1 MGNLKL
7 CRIDDR
13 LIHGQVVTK
22 WIKSVQIN
30 MILIID
36 DKFAKDPFMQS
47 LYKSVAPGG
56 MKLQMMSVDDA
67 CAQWEKDQFKDS
79 DMMVLFRNVD
89 AVLHVV
95 EKGIPIKSLNIG
107 GMATKHGSKT
117 VIGTI
122 SLTEEEGKILY
133 DMQREKSMEIYF
145 QILPDN
151 RKESLENVLKKH
163 FPNVI
168 K

>member
-1 MGNLKL
+1 MENLKL

-36 DKFAKDPFMQS
+36 DKFAKDTFMQS

-56 MKLQMMSVDDA
+56 LKLKMMSVDDA
-67 CAQWEKDQFKDS
+67 CVQWEKDQFKDS
-79 DMMVLFRNVD
+79 EMMVLFRNVD
-89 AVLHVV
+89 TVLRVV

-117 VIGTI
+117 VVGTI
-122 SLTEEEGKILY
+122 SLTEEEAKILY
-133 DMQREKSMEIYF
+133 DMQREKDMDIYF

-151 RKESLENVLKKH
+151 SKGSLVNVLKKH